1 MAALQP
7 QGRAAQPAEIANTIV
22 FLASDLAS
30 YLTGE
35 CISASHQKP

>member
-1 MAALQP
+1 MGALQP
-7 QGRAAQPAEIANTIV
+7 QGRAATPDEIAATIA

-35 CISASHQKP
+35 CVSVSAQKP